1 MKGPTTVVR
10 PPPEGRLVR
19 WPVCIRWYAVTRRR
33 GLSVWVSWESQRVM
47 ANWLAIRCGGN
58 SPGLWTVKVIGE
70 LIEGIAGRAGL
81 NNVREVGERLTKSDR
96 GPFGGRAG
104 EVAGK
109 LLDAAGSDL
118 LDFGQ
123 LVITGLKSTTGDG
136 DPDSGEIFG
145 QAQTTFDGVNETLK
159 SAVPVGWDGSGSYAY
174 ADQNTRQ
181 QLRSEAMADADHE
194 VHKVLYREAAQ
205 ITLRRGYLDDQSNF
219 LANTSHVTFP
229 LQFIPRYGEAMKLA
243 VEIAA
248 LQAALGESFY
258 QINRLQ
264 SDVAQNA
271 AELQQA
277 VGRYSGV
284 AGSAELPGAAVT
296 FDPPLPPPGGGV
308 VAGMTPIERPQQSVA
323 PGGIA
328 RPSGVSGGIDVPPGG
343 GSGPVMRPDQTTGPW
358 PLPMQPGLPPLPQV
372 APLGSLLSPLG
383 GLVAGAMPAVGQLAA
398 TPGQRHAKKA
408 RPRDD
413 EPSDDKDKADDDKDP
428 TKATSGDGESE
439 RAPVHAD
446 RDPKSDRLQ
455 APVAARLGSDNPPGP
470 PAGTPPQDRR

>member
-1 MKGPTTVVR
+1 V
-10 PPPEGRLVR
+10 
-19 WPVCIRWYAVTRRR
+19 
-33 GLSVWVSWESQRVM
+33 
-47 ANWLAIRCGGN
+47 ANWLAIRCGGG
-58 SPGLWTVKVIGE
+58 SQGLWTVRVIGE

-81 NNVREVGERLTKSDR
+81 GNVRDVGERLTKSDR

-104 EVAGK
+104 EVAEK
-109 LLDAAGSDL
+109 LLEAVGSDL

-123 LVITGLKSTTGDG
+123 LVITGLKSTTGQG
-136 DPDSGEIFG
+136 DPDSGEVFG
-145 QAQTTFDGVNETLK
+145 EAQTTFDGVNETLK

-205 ITLRRGYLDDQSNF
+205 ITLRRGYLDDQYNF
-219 LANTSHVTFP
+219 LANTSYVTFP

-248 LQAALGESFY
+248 LQTALGESYY
-258 QINRLQ
+258 QMNQLQ
-264 SDVAQNA
+264 SEVAQNA

-284 AGSAELPGAAVT
+284 ADGAELPGAAVT
-296 FDPPLPPPGGGV
+296 FDPPPPPLGGG
-308 VAGMTPIERPQQSVA
+308 ALPDMTPIERPQQSVT

-328 RPSGVSGGIDVPPGG
+328 RPSGVSGGIGAPLGG
-343 GSGPVMRPDQTTGPW
+343 GSGPVMTPNETTPQ
-358 PLPMQPGLPPLPQV
+358 PMVAGLSPLPQV
-372 APLGSLLSPLG
+372 PPLGSSLSPVG
-383 GLVAGAMPAVGQLAA
+383 GLVGGAMPAAGRLAA
-398 TPGQRHAKKA
+398 TPGQRHAKKV

-413 EPSDDKDKADDDKDP
+413 EPSDDKDKADDAKADDAKADDAKDA
-428 TKATSGDGESE
+428 TEATSGEGESE
-439 RAPVHAD
+439 RAPVHAEH
-446 RDPKSDRLQ
+446 DPKSDRLQ
-455 APVAARLGSDNPPGP
+455 APVAARLDSHNPSGP

>member
-1 MKGPTTVVR
+1 
-10 PPPEGRLVR
+10 
-19 WPVCIRWYAVTRRR
+19 
-33 GLSVWVSWESQRVM
+33 M

-58 SPGLWTVKVIGE
+58 SWGLWKVKVIGE

-81 NNVREVGERLTKSDR
+81 KNVREVGERLMKSDR
-96 GPFGGRAG
+96 GPFGGRVG
-104 EVAGK
+104 EVAEK

-123 LVITGLKSTTGDG
+123 AVITGLKNTMGDG
-136 DPDSGEIFG
+136 DPETGEVFG
-145 QAQTTFDGVNETLK
+145 QAQTTFDAVNETLK
-159 SAVPVGWDGSGSYAY
+159 SAVPAGWDGSGSYAY

-205 ITLRRGYLDDQSNF
+205 ITLRRGHLDDQYNF
-219 LANTSHVTFP
+219 LANTSYVTFP

-248 LQAALGESFY
+248 LQTALGESYY
-258 QINRLQ
+258 QMNQVQ
-264 SDVAQNA
+264 SEVAQNA

-284 AGSAELPGAAVT
+284 AGGAELPGAAVA
-296 FDPPLPPPGGGV
+296 FDPPLPPPGGGA
-308 VAGMTPIERPQQSVA
+308 VAGMTPTERPQQSA
-323 PGGIA
+323 IPGGIA
-328 RPSGVSGGIDVPPGG
+328 RPSGVSGGIDAPPGG
-343 GSGPVMRPDQTTGPW
+343 GSGPMMTPDQTIGPE
-358 PLPMQPGLPPLPQV
+358 PLPMVPGLPPLPQV
-372 APLGSLLSPLG
+372 PPLGPLLSPVS

-398 TPGQRHAKKA
+398 TSGQRHAKKA

-413 EPSDDKDKADDDKDP
+413 EPADDKDKADDVKDP
-428 TKATSGDGESE
+428 TKATSDDGESE

-446 RDPKSDRLQ
+446 RDPKPDRLQ
-455 APVAARLGSDNPPGP
+455 ASGAARLCSENPPGP
-470 PAGTPPQDRR
+470 PAGPPPQDRT